1 MLLGGQVAGG
11 SWKDF
16 EEGFRERLKSL
27 EETLLT
33 DL

>member
-11 SWKDF
+11 SGKNF
-16 EEGFRERLKSL
+16 EEGVRERLKAL
-27 EETLLT
+27 KRLLT